1 MSIVIPGCILPP
13 DDRMDLVLCIQHDGT
28 VLDPWGNQINTKA
41 IELPPH
47 AEIIDYDS
55 LIPDSEWSDY
65 EDGYTAY
72 SMNAIRAACTPADP
86 GEGGSGN
93 V

>member
-1 MSIVIPGCILPP
+1 MSIVIHGVSMPKNGESLIIYSDGDVRGFLGCEP
-13 DDRMDLVLCIQHDGT
+13 GT
-28 VLDPWGNQINTKA
+28 VGTA

-47 AEIIDYDS
+47 AEIMDYDR

-65 EDGYTAY
+65 EDGFTAY
-72 SMNAIRAACTPADP
+72 SINAIRAACILAEED
-86 GEGGSGN
+86 